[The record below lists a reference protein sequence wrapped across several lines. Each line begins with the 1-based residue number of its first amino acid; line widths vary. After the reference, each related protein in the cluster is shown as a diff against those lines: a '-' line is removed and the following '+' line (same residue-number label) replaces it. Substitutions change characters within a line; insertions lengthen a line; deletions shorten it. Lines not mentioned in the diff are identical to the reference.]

1 MSNELLAKLPVTA
14 TYKQI
19 VGEIV
24 QAVLFLGKHN
34 FVKSFKW
41 VDEELY
47 LGVKV

>member
-14 TYKQI
+14 MYKQI
-19 VGEIV
+19 GEIV